1 MDVWEVP
8 YSSCPPA
15 LTKASSW
22 MSDLS
27 TLGIWVCTRRSNG
40 PRKERYGSA
49 ARVTCWPDAQA
60 QQWAGRVS
68 DESGKSLPAPA
79 GCCSDRSGIVAE
91 PVLETCRAK
100 ARIIAGGE
108 ALIVHRIAVV
118 ERLGIGDYRP
128 WVPGCVRESPH
139 EVVLADRFGT
149 GQFDGAIQRL
159 AQRHGEGPPWHQV
172 RLHPPPHRCPP
183 HVHAA
188 AFAASSLFLIITYLY
203 QPRPG
208 ALGPLPRCG
217 AAPPHLLRASRS
229 TSRASGAR
237 GAARANDIHRA
248 WHRPSGCTRA
258 TCRRRDGVEV
268 APVCLGSALRYETVR
283 NRRLPEGRA

>member
-79 GCCSDRSGIVAE
+79 GCCSDRFGVVAE

-128 WVPGCVRESPH
+128 WVPGCVQESPH

-159 AQRHGEGPPWHQV
+159 GEGHTATTAATSSDAMGCIMTGGRRAV
-172 RLHPPPHRCPP
+172 CPS
-183 HVHAA
+183 VANWA
-188 AFAASSLFLIITYLY
+188 M
-203 QPRPG
+203 
-208 ALGPLPRCG
+208 
-217 AAPPHLLRASRS
+217 APTNSKKCV
-229 TSRASGAR
+229 AR
-237 GAARANDIHRA
+237 
-248 WHRPSGCTRA
+248 T
-258 TCRRRDGVEV
+258 
-268 APVCLGSALRYETVR
+268 
-283 NRRLPEGRA
+283 